1 MATPLTDS
9 INALITY
16 ANEITGAE
24 DITLSDAIEKLC
36 EGYGGGDVM
45 TEIAKGDEIFYGK
58 EIVLENSVITIGD
71 AAFFAKNIA
80 KITGYNVTT
89 IGVRAFSAGSYPFEF
104 NFPKLEHT
112 YAYAFSDK
120 TFANKTVIIH
130 ATNVERSTF
139 ERSRNIPSIKYTKA
153 NKIDADQIYNCS
165 SVTQIVINST
175 PSSISSIAFRNA
187 TNLTDIYVPWSEGS
201 VASAPWG
208 ATKATIH
215 YDTVFDEN
223 GDPII

>member
-36 EGYGGGDVM
+36 EGYGGGDIM

-58 EIVLENSVITIGD
+58 EIVLEDSVTTIGD
-71 AAFFAKNIA
+71 AAFYAKNIA

-89 IGVRAFSAGSYPFEF
+89 VGLRALSYGSYPFEF

-112 YAYAFSDK
+112 KSYAFSGK
-120 TFANKTVIIH
+120 TFTNKAVIIH
-130 ATNVERSTF
+130 ATNIESSTF
-139 ERSRNIPSIKYTKA
+139 EGSKNIPSIKYTKA
-153 NKIDADQIYNCS
+153 DRIGGDQIYNCS
-165 SVTQIVINST
+165 SITQIIINST
-175 PSSISSIAFRNA
+175 PSYIHPGAFRNA
-187 TNLTDIYVPWSEGS
+187 ANLTDIYVPWSEGS

-208 ATKATIH
+208 AKKATIH